1 MTSGLTVGRER
12 AGTDGR
18 DKEDG
23 DRAKEGGERQRKR
36 GRATGRLLG
45 GDTSLTP
52 RDAVD
57 DDDVANFNASKTTPA
72 SRSSAEKTDRPTDHR
87 PGGRGGRGRV
97 LIAYWL
103 VARRFPLS
111 FYNAGARSLARV
123 FLFFFLT
130 RATNRR
136 AGHTESVV
144 IGDD

>member
-1 MTSGLTVGRER
+1 MTSGRTVGRVR

-23 DRAKEGGERQRKR
+23 DRAKEGGERQRQR

-72 SRSSAEKTDRPTDHR
+72 SRSSAEKTDRPTTVPAD
-87 PGGRGGRGRV
+87 
-97 LIAYWL
+97 A
-103 VARRFPLS
+103 AAA
-111 FYNAGARSLARV
+111 AG
-123 FLFFFLT
+123 F
-130 RATNRR
+130 
-136 AGHTESVV
+136 
-144 IGDD
+144 

>member
-1 MTSGLTVGRER
+1 MTSGRTVGRVR

-23 DRAKEGGERQRKR
+23 DRAKEGGERQRQRKR

-72 SRSSAEKTDRPTDHR
+72 SRSSAEKTDRPSTD
-87 PGGRGGRGRV
+87 P
-97 LIAYWL
+97 AD
-103 VARRFPLS
+103 AAAA
-111 FYNAGARSLARV
+111 AG
-123 FLFFFLT
+123 F
-130 RATNRR
+130 
-136 AGHTESVV
+136 
-144 IGDD
+144 